1 LHVEVAVAAIRP
13 LDDDPAGMAAWIAE
27 SHPAGWLDRFADE
40 LDRRRGAAE
49 LSRVLEAWALS
60 QADAARLFGVSRQAV
75 AKWVRMGVPAERAA
89 VVADLGA
96 ATDML
101 VRYLRRDRIPAVVRR
116 PSAVLGGRSLVQMAA
131 TEPASVTVA
140 VREMFDFSRVHA

>member
-1 LHVEVAVAAIRP
+1 V
-13 LDDDPAGMAAWIAE
+13 AAWIAE
-27 SHPAGWLDRFADE
+27 SHPPGWLDRFADE
-40 LDRRRGAAE
+40 LDRRRSAAD
-49 LSRVLEAWALS
+49 LSRVLEAWSLS
-60 QADAARLFGVSRQAV
+60 QGDAARVFGVSRQAV
-75 AKWVRMGVPAERAA
+75 AKWVRAGVPAERAA
-89 VVADLGA
+89 AVADLGA

-116 PSAVLGGRSLVQMAA
+116 PSAALGGQSLVQMAA